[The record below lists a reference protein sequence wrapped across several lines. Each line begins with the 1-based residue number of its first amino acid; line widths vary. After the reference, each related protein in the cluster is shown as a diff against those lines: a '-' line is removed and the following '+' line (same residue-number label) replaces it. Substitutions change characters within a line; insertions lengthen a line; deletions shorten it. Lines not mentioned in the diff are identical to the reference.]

1 MKVFFTSVSALLGMA
16 VGRAS
21 AHEDGLNHLLLEK
34 AMPLEEYESQ
44 LIASGGKAF
53 SHKLGLGS
61 DESTRR
67 RKLGNAYY
75 AGDDASNYTG
85 YSAGGDDDYFQID
98 KAINFNG
105 YALKY
110 ATCQKVQRYSV
121 TAVQRGQYSSMVTD
135 DVVIL
140 RLCPKRSCN
149 TNSRYGCMSGY
160 GEYAMDVSEYMTIVM
175 KYQANKEETFC
186 SFCNSCAA
194 SSSYANYFDD
204 DLYANQTA
212 SNAYQSSNSD
222 ACYTYS
228 TQCSNVLNS
237 CNNNDDDN
245 STSVDYDA
253 MQGYFGCQAKDDYY
267 VSPHCDPRTGTIEMG
282 IFYDNHC
289 AQDAGDSVSVSNF
302 LGDDFDTD
310 VFASSQ
316 EDVLC
321 LDCSAS
327 VSCFKKYSLVL
338 VSQILHLSNTLT
350 LFSFPLVSNMHL
362 FTIPRICF
370 VIMSTRTVD
379 SATKTLHTIL
389 ERYILMI
396 TIITMQKHKMSI
408 HVLLLKASV
417 MEHMMPMVKFMLA
430 APNSVTSM
438 VSLLEGRKPHC

>member
-1 MKVFFTSVSALLGMA
+1 MKFFSTSVSALLGMA
-16 VGRAS
+16 FGRAS
-21 AHEDGLNHLLLEK
+21 AHKDGLNHLLLEK
-34 AMPLEEYESQ
+34 SMPLEEYESQ

-67 RKLGNAYY
+67 RKLGNANY
-75 AGDDASNYTG
+75 AGDDAANYTS

-121 TAVQRGQYSSMVTD
+121 TAVQRGEYSSMVTD

-149 TNSRYGCMSGY
+149 ANSQYGCTSGY

-175 KYQANKEETFC
+175 KYQANKEENFC

-194 SSSYANYFDD
+194 SSSS
-204 DLYANQTA
+204 A
-212 SNAYQSSNSD
+212 SSAYQSSNSD

-228 TQCSNVLNS
+228 TQCKNALNS
-237 CNNNDDDN
+237 CNNDGDDD

-253 MQGYFGCQAKDDYY
+253 MQGYFGCQAQNDYY

-282 IFYDNHC
+282 IFYDKYC
-289 AQDAGDSVSVSNF
+289 DEDAGDSVSVTNF

-310 VFASSQ
+310 AFASSQ
-316 EDVLC
+316 EDVSC
-321 LDCSAS
+321 LDCSTN
-327 VSCFKKYSLVL
+327 VSCFKRSSLIL
-338 VSQILHLSNTLT
+338 VSQVAFH
-350 LFSFPLVSNMHL
+350 P
-362 FTIPRICF
+362 IP
-370 VIMSTRTVD
+370 
-379 SATKTLHTIL
+379 
-389 ERYILMI
+389 
-396 TIITMQKHKMSI
+396 
-408 HVLLLKASV
+408 
-417 MEHMMPMVKFMLA
+417 
-430 APNSVTSM
+430 
-438 VSLLEGRKPHC
+438 